1 MNEVLSKEQRDRV
14 QEFIATYN
22 ALDGELRRRCQLGRE
37 IVFSRVLNDFAVKH
51 KGWVDVEYLRTANDL
66 RNLLVHEPKR
76 AYDYVAVPTIA
87 MVAKLRDVCDRI
99 LNPERVLPKFGRKV
113 ETVAPT
119 NSIAEVLR
127 QIAQRD
133 FSQFP
138 IYNGDKF
145 DGLLTENGITRWL
158 AHHVVAKLSII
169 ELEDVL
175 VRDVI
180 PEEKK
185 RGNWQFV
192 SREQTVEAVRE
203 LFAEKEL
210 LEAVL
215 ITQSGNPRES
225 LLVSP
230 PVGTLSGD
238 ADMIAVLLEATGD

>member
-14 QEFIATYN
+14 QEFIAAYN
-22 ALDGELRRRCQLGRE
+22 VLHGELRRRCQLGRE
-37 IVFSRVLNDFAVKH
+37 VAFSRVLDDFAVKH

-76 AYDYVAVPTIA
+76 AYDYLAIPTTT
-87 MVAKLRDVCDRI
+87 MVTKLQEVCDRL

-119 NSIAEVLR
+119 NSLAQVLR

-138 IYNGDKF
+138 IYAGERF

-158 AHHVVAKLSII
+158 AHHVTSELSII

-175 VRDVI
+175 VGQVI
-180 PEEKK
+180 PKEEK
-185 RGNWQFV
+185 RGNWKFV
-192 SREQTVEAVRE
+192 SRAETVEAVRE

-215 ITQSGNPRES
+215 ITNSGKSQES
-225 LLVSP
+225 LLGIS
-230 PVGTLSGD
+230 TRWD
-238 ADMIAVLLEATGD
+238 IIR